1 MKCSTCCALL
11 AVFVAAAVGLAPLA
25 LQYADGFDGP
35 LKGFVPLSHR
45 GKPFGFT
52 FEQMPDLSGKVAVVT
67 GANIGLG
74 YWTALHLARKGART
88 VLACRS
94 TEKCAA
100 AVQQIRANHSGAA
113 VTGMMLDLN
122 SLKSVRSFAKAFL
135 AEFDR
140 LDSLVLNAGVFVPP
154 YSLSADGLETQFAVN
169 HVAHQLLA
177 QLLQER
183 LVASAPSTVVV
194 LSSNLHYSIKAKDIP
209 LTKEAVNDPSV
220 GRYQCYAR
228 SKAAN
233 VLFAQELSARISA
246 RGVRVNAVHPG
257 VVHTAAGRHIKNDAA
272 ATLGDSLQP
281 FWDWVDSKLWDAE
294 TASLTQLYAAVSPEI
309 AERNI
314 TGKYF
319 HPIARVTEPDPAT
332 ADAALQRRLWDF
344 TEALCAE

>member
-1 MKCSTCCALL
+1 MKCSTCCNMPMVSTGPSRVLSRSRT
-11 AVFVAAAVGLAPLA
+11 AASPSASP
-25 LQYADGFDGP
+25 
-35 LKGFVPLSHR
+35 SSR
-45 GKPFGFT
+45 CRT
-52 FEQMPDLSGKVAVVT
+52 S
-67 GANIGLG
+67 
-74 YWTALHLARKGART
+74 LARSPSSPGPISGSDT
-88 VLACRS
+88 GPHC
-94 TEKCAA
+94 
-100 AVQQIRANHSGAA
+100 IWHGRAHSGAA

-194 LSSNLHYSIKAKDIP
+194 LSSNGHYGVKAKDIP
-209 LTKEAVNDPSV
+209 LTKEVVNNPSV

-233 VLFAQELSARISA
+233 VLFAQELSTRISA
-246 RGVRVNAVHPG
+246 HGVRVNAVHPG
-257 VVHTAAGRHIKNDAA
+257 TVHTAVGRHIRDDVV